1 MASSD
6 DSTLIQVAVFCITVS
21 IVATAVTSLVL
32 TDPNGDYDY
41 DTIQNYRDDL
51 ISFSGESMI
60 NNSPWVLTDVYTPW
74 QTNLGYEGHIDK
86 DNWLFGD
93 RIGNYEIN
101 GQKQYGL
108 ASNIR
113 LDSNQKSSST
123 ISVDD
128 QIYEATLKDGYQW
141 WAVDGHSYGGVW
153 GGLKKD
159 WYTFTN
165 IFGMAIGQDP
175 NKYKNI
181 SASNWNFTG
190 FRYVFDPTLPF
201 KYADSSSA
209 DNDGNVKLKTSTRDG
224 SLSIVWYDFNGQE
237 GLSGGLVVYGGRV
250 VLGQYSALDIVA
262 DYQSN
267 SGYATTYDFD
277 FEGTHLDLS
286 IRFDESAIAGGTSLL
301 QAWSEGK
308 WSMAISSKSAG
319 NFYDIE
325 NSTSFTTTAGGMIDT
340 FIKIFTF
347 SLPQFQ
353 NSWASLLLWLI
364 CGLPMCMC
372 MAIVTLR
379 IVQSVKPF

>member
-1 MASSD
+1 MAGSD

-41 DTIQNYRDDL
+41 NTIQDYRDDL
-51 ISFSGESMI
+51 ITFSGESMI

-74 QTNLGYEGHIDK
+74 QTNLGYDGHVDK
-86 DNWLFGD
+86 DDWLFGD
-93 RIGNYEIN
+93 RIEYEHI
-101 GQKQYGL
+101 GKS
-108 ASNIR
+108 ANIR
-113 LDSNQKSSST
+113 LDPDKKSSSV
-123 ISVDD
+123 ISVDENN
-128 QIYEATLKDGYQW
+128 YEVDIAEGYQW
-141 WAVDGHSYGGVW
+141 WSIKAHSYGGIW
-153 GGLKKD
+153 GDIKKSFYG
-159 WYTFTN
+159 YTTLV
-165 IFGMAIGQDP
+165 GSLLGQDGQ
-175 NKYKNI
+175 KYRSVN
-181 SASNWNFTG
+181 ASNWNFTG
-190 FRYVFDPTLPF
+190 YRYVFDPTLPF

-209 DNDGNVKLKTSTRDG
+209 DGDGDVNLKTSTRDG
-224 SLSIVWYDFNGQE
+224 SLSLVWYDFNGQE

-250 VLGQYSALDIVA
+250 VLGQYSALEIVA

-301 QAWSEGK
+301 QAWSDGH

-347 SLPQFQ
+347 NLPQFQ
-353 NSWASLLLWLI
+353 NTWASLLLWLI
-364 CGLPMCMC
+364 CGLPMCLC